1 MASYEIKREC
11 YVLRICLVYPKKM
24 LLVVFEQV
32 FLPVGEVWMLHNAD
46 TQRTLRKR
54 EESKGRK

>member
-11 YVLRICLVYPKKM
+11 YVLRIYLVYLKKM
-24 LLVVFEQV
+24 LLVVLEQV
-32 FLPVGEVWMLHNAD
+32 FPPTGEVWMLHNAD

-54 EESKGRK
+54 GESKGRK

>member
-11 YVLRICLVYPKKM
+11 SVLRICLVYPKKM

-32 FLPVGEVWMLHNAD
+32 FLPMGEVWTLHNAD
-46 TQRTLRKR
+46 T
-54 EESKGRK
+54 